1 MCHVPVGISRT
12 FFCRGSRPFRG
23 LVFPVRIFYLCRMTT
38 ELCAYSVEACEAA
51 RRAGVTRVELCA
63 SPYEGGTTPS
73 AAAIRMARRIGGL
86 QLSVMV
92 RPRGGDFLYSDT
104 EFRQMLEEVRFAR
117 ECGADG
123 VVFGVLTPD
132 GRVDVQRTAA
142 LVAEAGPMQTTFHRA
157 FDMACDLEEALEA
170 AVAAGCRRIL
180 TSGGRNTA
188 VEGIDTL
195 RQHLECA
202 AAGGH
207 GRRCRAFQRPQRAS
221 GRHGFP
227 QPACFDG
234 RLRRCFRIRS
244 SLCRR
249 TAHPTNTYPART
261 MKRIIFLLLG
271 ACLCACGRY
280 GCGVPAGYEPLL
292 DAALA
297 GCPRADSLR
306 QLLRQTPREQ
316 REGMAFLIAHMPRGD
331 RDTMRLDLLR
341 ENVEYA
347 YRARR
352 EYPWTRA
359 LPDSVFLNEVLPYAA
374 VDEVRDSWRA
384 DFYPRFARR
393 VALCRDIRAAIDS
406 VNRNIAADV
415 GVEYNTAREKTN
427 QSPAESMRQHMAS
440 CTGLSVLLVD
450 ALRAAGIP
458 ARFAGTPAWH
468 DDRGNHSWVEVWI
481 GGRWYF
487 TEYYPSGLDHAWFL
501 SDAGRA
507 LDDRTHGIFAVSF
520 RPTGDWFPMVWSE
533 DSREVHGV
541 DVSQRYRDL
550 YASYEQALVAQGRHT
565 TVTFVMYDSA
575 AHEGRSDARVAANVD
590 VFCGA
595 EQMGGGR
602 TAGPRQ
608 DMNDALRFLLE
619 KGKSYTFRYENA
631 RGETTEVTA
640 EVGDA
645 PLTVTGYMR

>member
-1 MCHVPVGISRT
+1 
-12 FFCRGSRPFRG
+12 
-23 LVFPVRIFYLCRMTT
+23 
-38 ELCAYSVEACEAA
+38 
-51 RRAGVTRVELCA
+51 
-63 SPYEGGTTPS
+63 
-73 AAAIRMARRIGGL
+73 
-86 QLSVMV
+86 
-92 RPRGGDFLYSDT
+92 
-104 EFRQMLEEVRFAR
+104 
-117 ECGADG
+117 
-123 VVFGVLTPD
+123 
-132 GRVDVQRTAA
+132 
-142 LVAEAGPMQTTFHRA
+142 
-157 FDMACDLEEALEA
+157 
-170 AVAAGCRRIL
+170 
-180 TSGGRNTA
+180 
-188 VEGIDTL
+188 
-195 RQHLECA
+195 
-202 AAGGH
+202 
-207 GRRCRAFQRPQRAS
+207 
-221 GRHGFP
+221 
-227 QPACFDG
+227 
-234 RLRRCFRIRS
+234 
-244 SLCRR
+244 
-249 TAHPTNTYPART
+249 

-306 QLLRQTPREQ
+306 HLLRQTPREQ

-352 EYPWTRA
+352 DYPWTRA

-393 VALCRDIRAAIDS
+393 VALCCDIRAAIDS

-520 RPTGDWFPMVWSE
+520 RPTGDWFPMVWNE
-533 DSREVHGV
+533 RSRDVHGV

-631 RGETTEVTA
+631 RGETTEITA

>member
-1 MCHVPVGISRT
+1 
-12 FFCRGSRPFRG
+12 
-23 LVFPVRIFYLCRMTT
+23 
-38 ELCAYSVEACEAA
+38 
-51 RRAGVTRVELCA
+51 
-63 SPYEGGTTPS
+63 
-73 AAAIRMARRIGGL
+73 
-86 QLSVMV
+86 
-92 RPRGGDFLYSDT
+92 
-104 EFRQMLEEVRFAR
+104 
-117 ECGADG
+117 
-123 VVFGVLTPD
+123 
-132 GRVDVQRTAA
+132 
-142 LVAEAGPMQTTFHRA
+142 
-157 FDMACDLEEALEA
+157 
-170 AVAAGCRRIL
+170 
-180 TSGGRNTA
+180 
-188 VEGIDTL
+188 
-195 RQHLECA
+195 
-202 AAGGH
+202 
-207 GRRCRAFQRPQRAS
+207 
-221 GRHGFP
+221 
-227 QPACFDG
+227 
-234 RLRRCFRIRS
+234 
-244 SLCRR
+244 
-249 TAHPTNTYPART
+249 
-261 MKRIIFLLLG
+261 MKCIIFLLLG

-306 QLLRQTPREQ
+306 HLLRQTPREQ

-520 RPTGDWFPMVWSE
+520 RPTGDWFPMVWNE
-533 DSREVHGV
+533 RSRDVHGV

-575 AHEGRSDARVAANVD
+575 AHEGRSDASVAANVD

>member
-1 MCHVPVGISRT
+1 
-12 FFCRGSRPFRG
+12 
-23 LVFPVRIFYLCRMTT
+23 
-38 ELCAYSVEACEAA
+38 
-51 RRAGVTRVELCA
+51 
-63 SPYEGGTTPS
+63 
-73 AAAIRMARRIGGL
+73 
-86 QLSVMV
+86 
-92 RPRGGDFLYSDT
+92 
-104 EFRQMLEEVRFAR
+104 
-117 ECGADG
+117 
-123 VVFGVLTPD
+123 
-132 GRVDVQRTAA
+132 
-142 LVAEAGPMQTTFHRA
+142 
-157 FDMACDLEEALEA
+157 
-170 AVAAGCRRIL
+170 
-180 TSGGRNTA
+180 
-188 VEGIDTL
+188 
-195 RQHLECA
+195 
-202 AAGGH
+202 
-207 GRRCRAFQRPQRAS
+207 
-221 GRHGFP
+221 
-227 QPACFDG
+227 
-234 RLRRCFRIRS
+234 
-244 SLCRR
+244 
-249 TAHPTNTYPART
+249 

-507 LDDRTHGIFAVSF
+507 S
-520 RPTGDWFPMVWSE
+520 
-533 DSREVHGV
+533 
-541 DVSQRYRDL
+541 
-550 YASYEQALVAQGRHT
+550 T
-565 TVTFVMYDSA
+565 TVRTASSPCRS
-575 AHEGRSDARVAANVD
+575 GRPATGFRW
-590 VFCGA
+590 CGA
-595 EQMGGGR
+595 R
-602 TAGPRQ
+602 TRVRCTGSMSR
-608 DMNDALRFLLE
+608 
-619 KGKSYTFRYENA
+619 S
-631 RGETTEVTA
+631 VTA
-640 EVGDA
+640 TSMHPTNRPSWRREGI
-645 PLTVTGYMR
+645 RR